1 MKKLFAILGA
11 ILSGAISLAIVSP
24 NLVEARLALN

>member
-1 MKKLFAILGA
+1 MKKFFAILSA
-11 ILSGAISLAIVSP
+11 IVSGAITLALVSP